1 MRHLLLLPALF
12 LATPAFAD
20 QLTCDGPFAADSSE
34 QKLIEAFGKD
44 NVVTGEVPGP
54 EGSTVL
60 ATTIF
65 PNDDTK
71 RIEVGWWD
79 EENLSQLAYFTVP
92 SGDVSPQGV
101 KTGMTVK
108 EVEALN
114 GAPFEMQ
121 GFWWGLRRLRQ
132 FHRWQARRGRGRMH
146 RLGPLRPQGRLS
158 ERSRRHLDFRRS
170 TGTLERAAAGAARC
184 PRPNP
189 VGQLPGFRR
198 LRRLTARRPRRI
210 QMLRW
215 FPGPAWARGSKGNTV
230 RRTHQGPNP

>member
-121 GFWWGLRRLRQ
+121 GFWWDYGGYAN
-132 FHRWQARRGRGRMH
+132 F
-146 RLGPLRPQGRLS
+146 
-158 ERSRRHLDFRRS
+158 
-170 TGTLERAAAGAARC
+170 TGGKLGAAEEGCIVSVRFA
-184 PRPNP
+184 PKDDYPSDLDVTSISGEVQVP
-189 VGQLPGFRR
+189 SSEPLLEQLD
-198 LRRLTARRPRRI
+198 
-210 QMLRW
+210 
-215 FPGPAWARGSKGNTV
+215 V
-230 RRTHQGPNP
+230 RVQTLSVSYPDFGASED

>member
-12 LATPAFAD
+12 LATPAFATD
-20 QLTCDGPFAADSSE
+20 LTCDGPFAADSSE
-34 QKLIEAFGKD
+34 ARLIEAFGKE

-65 PNDDTK
+65 PNDEAK

-92 SGDVSPQGV
+92 SADTSPQGV

-108 EVEALN
+108 EVESLN

-121 GFWWGLRRLRQ
+121 GFWWDYGGYAN
-132 FHRWQARRGRGRMH
+132 FTGGK
-146 RLGPLRPQGRLS
+146 LGATDEGCMVSVRFAPAGEYPNDLNVDAISGEVQVPSSEPLLEQLDVRVETLS
-158 ERSRRHLDFRRS
+158 VSYPDF
-170 TGTLERAAAGAARC
+170 GA
-184 PRPNP
+184 
-189 VGQLPGFRR
+189 
-198 LRRLTARRPRRI
+198 
-210 QMLRW
+210 
-215 FPGPAWARGSKGNTV
+215 SED
-230 RRTHQGPNP
+230 

>member
-20 QLTCDGPFAADSSE
+20 QLTCDGPFAPDSSE
-34 QKLIEAFGKD
+34 TKLIEAFGKD

-65 PNDDTK
+65 PNDDSK
-71 RIEVGWWD
+71 KIEVGWWD
-79 EENLSQLAYFTVP
+79 EDNLSQLAYFTVP

-121 GFWWGLRRLRQ
+121 GFWWDYGGYAN
-132 FHRWQARRGRGRMH
+132 FTGGK
-146 RLGPLRPQGRLS
+146 LGAGDEGCIVSVRFAPAKDEAPDGVNVDAISGEVQVPSSEPLLEQLDVRVQSVSVSYPDFGGS
-158 ERSRRHLDFRRS
+158 ED
-170 TGTLERAAAGAARC
+170 
-184 PRPNP
+184 
-189 VGQLPGFRR
+189 
-198 LRRLTARRPRRI
+198 
-210 QMLRW
+210 
-215 FPGPAWARGSKGNTV
+215 
-230 RRTHQGPNP
+230 